1 MAVEVADRIPSR
13 GDARRAA
20 AALAAAGASRVLLFG
35 SVAQNAAV
43 EGSDIDLV
51 AILDDLDY
59 NTRNIRGVE
68 LSRVAIDAADCS
80 VDVLVTDRPEW
91 RARTERVPTSL
102 ERHIDTTGVVLVDSE
117 PGKVNWQK
125 KMVLPM
131 SDFGEA
137 HRRMRESLDA
147 LARLSTGLTPG
158 RDELIAMRT
167 GDEDRRLTLLPGRLG
182 YACGDV
188 HLVVET
194 SAKALIHLHPERAG
208 PTWGH
213 NLDKLCDQITQPHRD
228 EVRSRLEP
236 IGAAEINLWQQ
247 RARYGHTSG
256 RHETATPELVETMSH
271 AACSVASF
279 AAARL
284 EAAAGRPL
292 ETTRIMRLVIDDI
305 RNLLRHY
312 DLTTGRPQQ
321 SLQDEGFEINI

>member
-1 MAVEVADRIPSR
+1 MGR
-13 GDARRAA
+13 
-20 AALAAAGASRVLLFG
+20 L
-35 SVAQNAAV
+35 
-43 EGSDIDLV
+43 
-51 AILDDLDY
+51 
-59 NTRNIRGVE
+59 
-68 LSRVAIDAADCS
+68 AIDAADCS

-117 PGKVNWQK
+117 PGKVDWQK
-125 KMVLPM
+125 KMALPM

-147 LARLSTGLTPG
+147 LERLSTGLTPG
-158 RDELIAMRT
+158 RGELIAMRT
-167 GDEDRRLTLLPGRLG
+167 GDEDRRLTFRRLTLLPGRLG

-194 SAKALIHLHPERAG
+194 SVKALIHLHPERAG
-208 PTWGH
+208 PAWGH
-213 NLDKLCDQITQPHRD
+213 NLDKLCDQIAQPHRD
-228 EVRSRLEP
+228 EVRARLEL
-236 IGAAEINLWQQ
+236 IGAADINLWQQ

-256 RHETATPELVETMSH
+256 RHETATPELVEKMAH
-271 AACSVASF
+271 AACSAASF

-305 RNLLRHY
+305 RNLLRHD
-312 DLTTGRPQQ
+312 DLTTGRPQH